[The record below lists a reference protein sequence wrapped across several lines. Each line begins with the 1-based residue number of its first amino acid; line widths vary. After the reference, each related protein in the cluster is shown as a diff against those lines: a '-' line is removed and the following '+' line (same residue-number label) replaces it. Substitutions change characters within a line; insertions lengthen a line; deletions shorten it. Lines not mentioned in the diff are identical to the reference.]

1 VACHFA
7 KLACH
12 LPPYPAALFLA
23 LLGRLSFPEMM
34 VDDSGF
40 VGYGEILEEKKGY
53 PLARDPVFSG
63 IILPYPTPVR
73 STGRFYAVSGI

>member
-1 VACHFA
+1 
-7 KLACH
+7 
-12 LPPYPAALFLA
+12 
-23 LLGRLSFPEMM
+23 MM

-53 PLARDPVFSG
+53 PLARDPVFAG

-73 STGRFYAVSGI
+73 STGQFYAVSGI